1 VKGKAEK
8 AVLIDEI
15 HDRFAKAQMAVVA
28 EYRGLEV
35 EEMRALRGKLRAVRA
50 EFKVVKNTLAKRAA
64 EGTALVG
71 LREYFDGPVGV
82 ALGYGDP
89 APMAKALKDFAGQQE
104 KLKLRMALLEGR
116 VLDVAGLAR
125 VASLPSRQELLG
137 RLVGRMQAPVSGL
150 VGSLQG
156 IVRKAVSTLDAVA
169 KKRAAEAG

>member
-1 VKGKAEK
+1 MKGKAEK

-15 HDRFAKAQMAVVA
+15 HERFAKTQIAVVA

-35 EEMRALRGKLRAVRA
+35 EELRVLRGKLRAVGA

-82 ALGYGDP
+82 ALGYADP
-89 APMAKALKDFAGQQE
+89 APMAKALKDFAGQQD
-104 KLKLRMALLEGR
+104 KLKLRIGLLEGR
-116 VLDVAGLAR
+116 VLDTAGLTR
-125 VASLPSRQELLG
+125 VAALPTRHELLG
-137 RLVGRMQAPVSGL
+137 KLVGQMQAPVSGL

>member
-35 EEMRALRGKLRAVRA
+35 EELRALRGKLRAVSA
-50 EFKVVKNTLAKRAA
+50 EFKVVKNTLARRAA
-64 EGTALVG
+64 EGTTLAG

-89 APMAKALKDFAGQQE
+89 APLAKALRDFAGQQE
-104 KLKLRMALLEGR
+104 KLKLRIGLLEGR
-116 VLDVAGLAR
+116 VLDVAGLTR
-125 VASLPSRQELLG
+125 VAALPTRQELLG
-137 RLVGRMQAPVSGL
+137 RLVGRMHYTFYVL
-150 VGSLQG
+150 VVILQV
-156 IVRKAVSTLDAVA
+156 IFIY
-169 KKRAAEAG
+169 

>member
-15 HDRFAKAQMAVVA
+15 HERFAKTQMAVVA

-35 EEMRALRGKLRAVRA
+35 EELRVLRSKLRAVGA

-64 EGTALVG
+64 EGTTLAD

-89 APMAKALKDFAGQQE
+89 APMAKALKDFAGQQD
-104 KLKLRMALLEGR
+104 KLKLRIGLLEGR
-116 VLDVAGLAR
+116 VLDVVGLTR
-125 VASLPSRQELLG
+125 VASLPTRHELLG
-137 RLVGRMQAPVSGL
+137 KLVGQMQAPVSGF
-150 VGSLQG
+150 VGGLQG
-156 IVRKAVSTLDAVA
+156 IVRKAVATLDAVA

>member
-1 VKGKAEK
+1 VKGKTEK
-8 AVLIDEI
+8 AALIDDI
-15 HDRFAKAQMAVVA
+15 HGRFAKAQIAVVA

-35 EEMRALRGKLRAVRA
+35 EEMRALRGKLRAVNA

-64 EGTALVG
+64 EGTTVVE
-71 LREYFDGPVGV
+71 LREYFDGPIGV

-89 APMAKALKDFAGQQE
+89 APLAKALKDFVGQQE
-104 KLKLRMALLEGR
+104 KLKLRIGLLEGR
-116 VLDVAGLAR
+116 VLDIAGLTR
-125 VASLPSRQELLG
+125 VAALPSRQELLS
-137 RLVGRMQAPVSGL
+137 RLVGRMQGPVSGL

>member
-1 VKGKAEK
+1 MKGKAEK

-15 HDRFAKAQMAVVA
+15 HERFAKTQMAVVA

-35 EEMRALRGKLRAVRA
+35 EEMRALRGKLRAVGA

-64 EGTALVG
+64 EGTALVA
-71 LREYFDGPVGV
+71 LRDSFDGPVGV

-104 KLKLRMALLEGR
+104 KLKLKIGLLEGR
-116 VLDVAGLAR
+116 VLDVMGLTR
-125 VASLPSRQELLG
+125 VASLPSRQELLS
-137 RLVGRMQAPVSGL
+137 RLVGQMQAPVSGL

-169 KKRAAEAG
+169 KKRAAEAS